1 MSLAD
6 DIGAELGRRL
16 APQSDVA
23 VPMGKLLAGALGR
36 LDGLFAGINPSS
48 GLASLGR
55 LLIPQ
60 GAGSERT
67 AFDIAERLAACLPVE
82 HALAAAGLASD
93 AAAREAERQ
102 LQQLRNPEASTAS
115 RRTDA
120 DPGELVRVLVAALEE
135 AGDAG
140 KNVLALWRNLH
151 EMSASLTTLAA
162 INAPKWSNGDAQ
174 RILREQIAK
183 WIKNLRALGALP
195 TRTLAVAKEIEFELQ
210 FRFSVRLGVAAV
222 LSAGGAALYGSKEML
237 GDIDDVLL
245 ASPSGM
251 GLGTAVHSRLQ
262 RDYRARRAFDVIE
275 QDDRVYG
282 LGQSS
287 LTVGTPLKEA
297 AMQPGRDELLAIY
310 IARQTLK
317 ALNGPL
323 PEGVTPASRLARLAG
338 WSMRDDNTN
347 VTEARIFEIKPVRGA
362 WLGVIQEMY
371 YRCAVNLWIAIFQ
384 DLDSI
389 KGAIRKL
396 TGKDIKKLVFAMDHL
411 HAGTSADW
419 PEVNTARG
427 GALSVYARG
436 TDYTIMVT
444 MVDALPG
451 LVLYWNFDL
460 PLAALKLLY
469 DTLRDL
475 FNALANKIRRW
486 VIEVYTW
493 IIAIVIASVAVL
505 LLVEAGIVGVIEA
518 VIAALARLGSLAP
531 PVLEGIRQFSM
542 ALTAAGT
549 GWTLV
554 PAADATGGLF
564 ALRLVPKS
572 DLPPEVQLV
581 GMQIGFLR
589 MEGVP
594 VDAAKHLAA
603 LMAGGFA
610 LVDYALP
617 RRPVS

>member
-6 DIGAELGRRL
+6 DIGAELARRL
-16 APQSDVA
+16 APQSDVSA
-23 VPMGKLLAGALGR
+23 PLGNLFAGALGR
-36 LDGLFAGINPSS
+36 LDALFVQLNPSS
-48 GLASLGR
+48 GMQSLGR
-55 LLIPQ
+55 LLIPT
-60 GAGSERT
+60 GAGSERS

-82 HALAAAGLASD
+82 HAYASAGLAGD
-93 AAAREAERQ
+93 RAAREAERQ
-102 LQQLRNPEASTAS
+102 LQELRNPDSQSAS
-115 RRTDA
+115 RRTDP
-120 DPGELVRVLVAALEE
+120 DPRELVRGLVAALEE

-140 KNVLALWRNLH
+140 KDMLGVWRTLH

-162 INAPKWSNGDAQ
+162 INAPKWTNGDAI
-174 RILREQIAK
+174 RILKEQMVK
-183 WIKNLRALGALP
+183 WIGNLRALGALP

-237 GDIDDVLL
+237 GDIEDVLL
-245 ASPSGM
+245 AGPSGM
-251 GLGTAVHSRLQ
+251 GLGTAVHARLQ

-282 LGQSS
+282 LGQSA
-287 LTVGTPLKEA
+287 LAIGIPLKEA

-317 ALNGPL
+317 VLNGPL
-323 PEGVTPASRLARLAG
+323 PEGMTTTSRLARIAG

-347 VTEARIFEIKPVRGA
+347 ITEARIFEIKPVRGA

-371 YRCAVNLWIAIFQ
+371 YRSAVNLWIAIFQ
-384 DLDSI
+384 DLASI
-389 KGAIRKL
+389 KGAIKKL
-396 TGKDIKKLVFAMDHL
+396 TGKDIQQLVFAMDHL
-411 HAGTSADW
+411 YAGTSADW

-460 PLAALKLLY
+460 PLAAVKLLY
-469 DTLRDL
+469 DTLRDV
-475 FNALANKIRRW
+475 FNKLANKIRRW

-493 IIAIVIASVAVL
+493 IVAVAIAAVAVL
-505 LLVEAGIVGVIEA
+505 LLVEAGVLGVIEA
-518 VIAALARLGSLAP
+518 VIAWLARLGPVAP
-531 PVLEGIRQFSM
+531 PVLEGIRQFSS
-542 ALTAAGT
+542 ALAAAGT
-549 GWTLV
+549 GWTIA
-554 PAADATGGLF
+554 PAADAGNGLI
-564 ALRLVPKS
+564 ALRLIPKD
-572 DLPPEVQLV
+572 DLPPDTQLI

-589 MEGVP
+589 VEGIP

-603 LMAGGFA
+603 LVAAGFA
-610 LVDYALP
+610 LVEYALA
-617 RRPVS
+617 RPVTS